1 MINDQK
7 TQSEWEI
14 ELTVQINFIS
24 SKDSEETRNMHIK
37 SCNIEIIMGNE
48 TDEII
53 EELCESL
60 LQKYEE
66 G

>member
-1 MINDQK
+1 MINDHK

-14 ELTVQINFIS
+14 ELTVQINFMS
-24 SKDSEETRNMHIK
+24 FKDSEETRNMHIK
-37 SCNIEIIMGNE
+37 SCNIEIIIGNE

-60 LQKYEE
+60 LQKCEE